1 MPLTLQRFLGIITRC
16 IFLKNIGIK
25 RLSTE
30 RLHHASK
37 RRRYTLVLVPD
48 EDASRAKSTSFAV
61 WHFIVLA
68 SASLLCIAA
77 FLGVLFAY
85 TPLGQLIPM
94 TSSVWRNQYSREL
107 VDMNKRMTSMM
118 EELVELR
125 VYNIKLRKVLGEKV
139 MSVDSQAAV
148 SSENA
153 GEHLSAAGS
162 SDQKNAV
169 LSMENQFEE
178 DMPAAPVRTD
188 LKLTEIP
195 LQFPAIFP
203 TQGYITRGYDPR
215 ISHYGLDIAGK
226 TGSLVFAAA
235 EGVVLFA
242 GWTSEDGNSIIIAH
256 SGGFITC
263 YKHNKAILK
272 AAGTRVKR
280 GEVIATLGDSG
291 ETSRGPHL
299 HFEIWK
305 DGRSIDPSMFL
316 VHYNI

>member
-1 MPLTLQRFLGIITRC
+1 
-16 IFLKNIGIK
+16 
-25 RLSTE
+25 LSTE
-30 RLHHASK
+30 RIHHASK

-48 EDASRAKSTSFAV
+48 EDAAGAKSASFAV
-61 WHFIVLA
+61 WHFVA
-68 SASLLCIAA
+68 IAA
-77 FLGVLFAY
+77 AFIICVAVVFGALFAY

-107 VDMNKRMTSMM
+107 VDLNKRMTSMM

-139 MSVDSQAAV
+139 PSADSQAVA

-153 GEHLSAAGS
+153 GEHVSSANNIE
-162 SDQKNAV
+162 QRNVV
-169 LSMENQFEE
+169 LPGENQFEE
-178 DMPAAPVRTD
+178 DMPAIPVRTD
-188 LKLTEIP
+188 LKLTEVP

-203 TQGYITRGYDPR
+203 TQGYITRGYDPH
-215 ISHYGLDIAGK
+215 INHYGIDIAGK
-226 TGSLVFAAA
+226 MGSLVFAAA

-242 GWTSEDGNSIIIAH
+242 GWTSADGNFIIIAH

-263 YKHNKAILK
+263 YKHNRTILK
-272 AAGTRVKR
+272 SAGMKVKR
-280 GEVIATLGDSG
+280 GEAIATLGDSG

-305 DGRSIDPSMFL
+305 DGKSVDPSMFL
-316 VHYNI
+316 IHYNI